1 MLTWQFLDWVRSMRL
16 KLRTIFATVTV
27 LSTLGVGCIL
37 SMLAMQSTIKGLQ
50 DFSRQITLEKG
61 NAGIRSIELLL
72 SESED
77 ILQTMADYIE
87 RRHQAPE
94 ILDLIPRFWLD
105 YQHNFKNKGAMV
117 YIEAGTGK
125 GVACDINNNTKII
138 RQLDDQSFEIVDSNT
153 GVSQPIP
160 DFRSLPF
167 FRSGMATRKPGW
179 TQFYAFNNK
188 LNGQNFRGI
197 TKFIPVKDPLNK
209 DRFIGMLGLDIN
221 MEWVSEYLKNTLAK
235 SPVRSIAFVLE
246 RRRNGMFNLIADTEH
261 SLNES
266 GLDLDGDGYVDPDE
280 LGDEIMS
287 ATKMVIPKELTNDN
301 ESQVYHDTISTKQGT
316 FYATFLC
323 PFPGQPPHWILCFLA
338 SEEELI
344 APAKRRLLVHLGI
357 TGGTIIV
364 SLFLTT
370 WIGFSIAKPIENL
383 SRTARNLGQL
393 KLAREPMTKS
403 LIHEVDE
410 LGNAIRSMHTGI
422 SSFLRYVPQDLL
434 RRYMSSG
441 QTATIDSELTEVT
454 ILFADVKDF
463 TSLSEQ
469 IEPMILVR
477 QLNEFLETIS
487 VCILEHNGTVD
498 KYIGDA
504 VMAFWNAPIRV
515 PGHAREACSCVLEF
529 SPRMAALQ
537 NKWLSEGLIPMK
549 IRVGLHSGEAIVGNL
564 GSSVRLN
571 YTIIGDAVNLASR
584 LEGLNK
590 AYGTSNLISES
601 TRAFAGFEFLTRP
614 VDIVAV
620 KGKNTSVQVHELM
633 DWANKATEQQKEL
646 ARQTSHAWN
655 LYQQHNFI
663 EAEAAYSTI
672 LKHFPMDGLAST
684 MAERCKELIA
694 SPPATPW
701 SGVYRSRNK

>member
-1 MLTWQFLDWVRSMRL
+1 MRL

-37 SMLAMQSTIKGLQ
+37 SVLAMQNTIEGLQ
-50 DFSRQITLEKG
+50 EYSRQITLEKG
-61 NAGIRSIELLL
+61 NAGIRAIELLL

-87 RRHQAPE
+87 RRHQSPE
-94 ILDLIPRFWLD
+94 ILNLIPRFWLD

-117 YIEAGTGK
+117 FIEAGTGK
-125 GVACDINNNTKII
+125 GVACDVDNNIKMI
-138 RQLDDQSFEIVDSNT
+138 RSVDDDSFEIVDSAT
-153 GVSQPIP
+153 GVSNPIH

-167 FRSGMATRKPGW
+167 FRSGMTTRKPGW
-179 TQFYAFNNK
+179 TQFYAFSNK
-188 LNGQNFRGI
+188 LNGQNSRGI

-221 MEWVSEYLKNTLAK
+221 MEWVSEYLKNSLAK
-235 SPVRSIAFVLE
+235 STVRSIAFVLE
-246 RRRNGMFNLIADTEH
+246 RRSNGMFNLIADTEH
-261 SLNES
+261 SLDES
-266 GLDLDGDGYVDPDE
+266 GLDIDGDGYVDPDE
-280 LGDEIMS
+280 LGDEIVS

-301 ESQVYHDTISTKQGT
+301 ESQAYHDTIKTKQGV

-323 PFPGQPPHWILCFLA
+323 PVPGQPPHWILCFLVC
-338 SEEELI
+338 EQDLI
-344 APAKRRLLVHLGI
+344 APAKNRLFVHLGI

-370 WIGFSIAKPIENL
+370 WIGFSIAKPIEDL
-383 SRTARNLGQL
+383 SRTARNLGEL
-393 KLAREPMTKS
+393 KLVREPPTKS

-477 QLNEFLETIS
+477 QLNEFLEAIS

-515 PGHAREACSCVLEF
+515 VGHAREACSCVLEF
-529 SPRMAALQ
+529 SPRMAVLQ
-537 NKWLSEGLIPMK
+537 NKWIREGLTPMQ
-549 IRVGLHSGEAIVGNL
+549 IRVGLHTGDAIVGNL

-590 AYGTSNLISES
+590 AYGTANLISET
-601 TRAFAGFEFLTRP
+601 TRSMAGFEFLTRP

-620 KGKNTSVQVHELM
+620 KGKNASVQVHEIM
-633 DWANKATEQQKEL
+633 SWAKKATEQEHEL

-655 LYQQHNFI
+655 LYKNQAFK
-663 EAEAAYSTI
+663 EAEAAYSNI
-672 LKHFPMDGLAST
+672 LKHYPHDGLAKT
-684 MAERCKELIA
+684 MLGRCKDLLA
-694 SPPATPW
+694 SPPSAPW

>member
-1 MLTWQFLDWVRSMRL
+1 MRL
-16 KLRTIFATVTV
+16 KLRTIFAAVTV

-37 SMLAMQSTIKGLQ
+37 SILAMQNTIKGLQ
-50 DFSRQITLEKG
+50 EYSRQITLEKG
-61 NAGIRSIELLL
+61 NAGIRAIELLL

-87 RRHQAPE
+87 RRHQAPD

-105 YQHNFKNKGAMV
+105 YQHNFKNKAAMV
-117 YIEAGTGK
+117 FIEAGTGT
-125 GVACDINNNTKII
+125 GVACDVHNNIKII
-138 RQLDDQSFEIVDSNT
+138 RQLDDESFEILDSIT
-153 GVSQPIP
+153 GVSKPTP

-167 FRSGMATRKPGW
+167 FRSGMVTRKPGW
-179 TQFYAFNNK
+179 TEFYAFNNNINRK
-188 LNGQNFRGI
+188 NSRGI

-221 MEWVSEYLKNTLAK
+221 MEWVGEYLKNSLAK
-235 SPVRSIAFVLE
+235 STVRSIAFVLE
-246 RRRNGMFNLIADTEH
+246 RRRNGTFNLIADTEH
-261 SLNES
+261 VLDES
-266 GLDLDGDGYVDPDE
+266 GLDIGGDGYIDPDK
-280 LGDEIMS
+280 LGDEIVS
-287 ATKMVIPKELTNDN
+287 ATTEVIPKELTHDN
-301 ESQVYHDTISTKQGT
+301 ENQAYHDTIKTRQGA

-323 PFPGQPPHWILCFLA
+323 PVPGQPPHWILCFLVC
-338 SEEELI
+338 EQDLI
-344 APAKRRLLVHLGI
+344 APAKNRLLVHLGI

-370 WIGFSIAKPIENL
+370 WIGFAIAKPIEDL

-393 KLAREPMTKS
+393 KLVREPMTKS
-403 LIHEVDE
+403 VIHEVDE

-463 TSLSEQ
+463 TSLSER

-487 VCILEHNGTVD
+487 VSILEHNGTVD

-515 PGHAREACSCVLEF
+515 TGHAREACSCVLEF

-549 IRVGLHSGEAIVGNL
+549 IRVGLHTGEAIVGNL

-590 AYGTSNLISES
+590 AYGTSNLISET
-601 TRAFAGFEFLTRP
+601 TRSMAGFEFLTRP

-620 KGKNTSVQVHELM
+620 KGKNAPIQVHELM
-633 DWANKATEQQKEL
+633 NWAKKATEEEQEL
-646 ARQTSHAWN
+646 ARQTSHAWDSYKN
-655 LYQQHNFI
+655 QSFK
-663 EAEAAYSTI
+663 EAEAAYSNI
-672 LKHFPMDGLAST
+672 LKHYPHDGLAKT
-684 MAERCKELIA
+684 MLERCKDLIA
-694 SPPATPW
+694 SPPSAPW

>member
-1 MLTWQFLDWVRSMRL
+1 MRL
-16 KLRTIFATVTV
+16 KLRTIFAAVTV

-37 SMLAMQSTIKGLQ
+37 SILAMQNTIKGLQ
-50 DFSRQITLEKG
+50 EYSRQVTLEKG
-61 NAGIRSIELLL
+61 NAGIRAIELLL

-87 RRHQAPE
+87 RRHQAPD

-105 YQHNFKNKGAMV
+105 YQHNFKNKGSMV
-117 YIEAGTGK
+117 FIEAGTGK
-125 GVACDINNNTKII
+125 GVACDIYNNTKII
-138 RQLDDQSFEIVDSNT
+138 RRLDDESFEIVDSST
-153 GVSQPIP
+153 GVSHPIH

-179 TQFYAFNNK
+179 TQFYAFNND
-188 LNGQNFRGI
+188 LNRQNSRGI

-221 MEWVSEYLKNTLAK
+221 MEWVGEYLKNSLAK
-235 SPVRSIAFVLE
+235 STVRSIAFVLE
-246 RRRNGMFNLIADTEH
+246 RRRNGAFNLIADTEH
-261 SLNES
+261 VLDEN
-266 GLDLDGDGYVDPDE
+266 GLDIDGDGYIDPDE
-280 LGDEIMS
+280 LGDEIVS

-301 ESQVYHDTISTKQGT
+301 ESQAYYDIIKTKQGA

-323 PFPGQPPHWILCFLA
+323 PVPGQPPHWILCFLVC
-338 SEEELI
+338 EQDLI
-344 APAKRRLLVHLGI
+344 APAKNRLLVHLGI
-357 TGGTIIV
+357 TGVTIVV

-370 WIGFSIAKPIENL
+370 WIGFAIAKPIEDL

-393 KLAREPMTKS
+393 KLVREPPTKS
-403 LIHEVDE
+403 VIHEVDE

-515 PGHAREACSCVLEF
+515 PGHAREASSCVLEF
-529 SPRMAALQ
+529 SPRMAILQ
-537 NKWLSEGLIPMK
+537 NKWISEGLTPMQ
-549 IRVGLHSGEAIVGNL
+549 IRVGLHTGEAIVGNL

-590 AYGTSNLISES
+590 AYSTSNLISET
-601 TRAFAGFEFLTRP
+601 TRSMAGFEFLTRP

-620 KGKNTSVQVHELM
+620 KGKNAPIQVHELM
-633 DWANKATEQQKEL
+633 NWAKKATEEEQEL
-646 ARQTSHAWN
+646 ARQTSRAWD
-655 LYQQHNFI
+655 LYKNQTFK
-663 EAEAAYSTI
+663 EAEAAYSNI
-672 LKHFPMDGLAST
+672 LKHYPHDGLAKT
-684 MAERCKELIA
+684 MLERCKDLLA
-694 SPPATPW
+694 SPPSAPW

>member
-1 MLTWQFLDWVRSMRL
+1 MRL
-16 KLRTIFATVTV
+16 KLRTIFAAVTV

-37 SMLAMQSTIKGLQ
+37 SILAMQNTIKGLQ
-50 DFSRQITLEKG
+50 EYSRQVTLEKG
-61 NAGIRSIELLL
+61 NAGIRAIELLL

-87 RRHQAPE
+87 RRHQAPD

-105 YQHNFKNKGAMV
+105 YQHNFKNKGSMV
-117 YIEAGTGK
+117 FIEAGTGK
-125 GVACDINNNTKII
+125 GVACDIYNNTKII
-138 RQLDDQSFEIVDSNT
+138 RRLDDESFEIVDSTT
-153 GVSQPIP
+153 GVSHPIH

-179 TQFYAFNNK
+179 TQFYAFNND
-188 LNGQNFRGI
+188 LNRQNSRGI

-221 MEWVSEYLKNTLAK
+221 MEWVGEYLKNSLAK
-235 SPVRSIAFVLE
+235 STVRSIAFVLE
-246 RRRNGMFNLIADTEH
+246 RRRNGAFNLIADTEH
-261 SLNES
+261 VLDEN
-266 GLDLDGDGYVDPDE
+266 GLDIDGDGYIDPDE
-280 LGDEIMS
+280 LGDEIVS

-301 ESQVYHDTISTKQGT
+301 ESQAYYDTIKTKQGA

-323 PFPGQPPHWILCFLA
+323 PVPGQPPHWILCFLVC
-338 SEEELI
+338 EQDLI
-344 APAKRRLLVHLGI
+344 APAKNRLLVHLGI
-357 TGGTIIV
+357 TGVTIVV

-370 WIGFSIAKPIENL
+370 WIGFAIAKPIEDL

-393 KLAREPMTKS
+393 KLVREPPTKS
-403 LIHEVDE
+403 VIHEVDE

-515 PGHAREACSCVLEF
+515 PGHAREASSCVLEF
-529 SPRMAALQ
+529 SPRMAILQ
-537 NKWLSEGLIPMK
+537 NKWISEGLTPMQ
-549 IRVGLHSGEAIVGNL
+549 IRVGLHTGEAIVGNL

-590 AYGTSNLISES
+590 AYSTSNLISET
-601 TRAFAGFEFLTRP
+601 TRSMAGFEFLTRP

-620 KGKNTSVQVHELM
+620 KGKNAPIQVHELM
-633 DWANKATEQQKEL
+633 NWAKKATEEEQEL
-646 ARQTSHAWN
+646 ARQTSRAWD
-655 LYQQHNFI
+655 LYKNQTFK
-663 EAEAAYSTI
+663 EAEAAYSNI
-672 LKHFPMDGLAST
+672 LKHYPHDGLAKT
-684 MAERCKELIA
+684 MLERCKDLLA
-694 SPPATPW
+694 SPPSAPW